1 MTHYAQ
7 KPPPEEMLRRGPNPK
22 TVHVDRC
29 GMTHGTAKAL
39 SCEQALHPLANGIPV
54 CEFCAPRPSPGC
66 WIN

>member
-1 MTHYAQ
+1 
-7 KPPPEEMLRRGPNPK
+7 MLRRGPNPK